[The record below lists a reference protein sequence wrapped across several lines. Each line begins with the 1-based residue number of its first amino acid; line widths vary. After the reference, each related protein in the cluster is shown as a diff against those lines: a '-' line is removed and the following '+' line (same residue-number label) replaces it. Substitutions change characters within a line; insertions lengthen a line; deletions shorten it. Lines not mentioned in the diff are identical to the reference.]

1 MFISFVRKFK
11 KNQTKIL
18 KNQKNCFCCLFYFL
32 YICYVCRF
40 NYFFILNYVLSLVDG
55 RANLLYYFDI
65 NIMFG
70 FWTLELLYLH
80 ILISCFFLK
89 MIESPFIYI
98 IPL

>member
-1 MFISFVRKFK
+1 M
-11 KNQTKIL
+11 
-18 KNQKNCFCCLFYFL
+18 
-32 YICYVCRF
+32 CRF

-70 FWTLELLYLH
+70 FWRLELLYLH